1 MVRQHLDHHRPPV
14 ATVTANQRLVDV
26 LAATRPVLLDF
37 DGPVTHLF
45 VNGRNRMVADRMREA
60 IPKDFQPPPDVWD
73 TYDPLIVLRWTAS
86 NTPRSVQQA
95 VDAASVEG
103 EVAAA
108 HQTEPTP
115 GSVDFLQAC
124 KQDGR
129 PVVIVSNNAEE
140 AIRAYLD
147 RFDLADLVTAVVA
160 RTPGRPD
167 LMKPHPNSIN
177 RALALLHVQPRVCCM
192 VGDSV
197 TDIAVCKVTGV
208 RSVGFAKNLTRG
220 QELASAGADAIAH
233 SMFEISLAIWA

>member
-1 MVRQHLDHHRPPV
+1 M

-45 VNGRNRMVADRMREA
+45 INGRNRMVADRMREA

-73 TYDPLIVLRWTAS
+73 TYDPLIVLRWTGS
-86 NTPRSVQQA
+86 NTPRSVQEA

-103 EVAAA
+103 EVDAA

-115 GSVDFLQAC
+115 GSVEFLRAC
-124 KQDGR
+124 KQVGR
-129 PVVIVSNNAEE
+129 PVVMVSNNAEQ

-147 RFDLADLVTAVVA
+147 RFDIADLVRAVIA

-167 LMKPHPNSIN
+167 LMKPHPDSIN
-177 RALALLHVQPRVCCM
+177 RALAVLDAEPSACCM

-197 TDIAVCKVTGV
+197 TDIRVCTTTGV
-208 RSVGFAKNLTRG
+208 HSIGFAKNPKRG
-220 QELASAGADAIAH
+220 QELAGAGAEALVD
-233 SMFEISLAIWA
+233 SMVSLANALITV